1 VKRNRCY
8 FAAEFATATGE
19 GLGILQNVEPAFVR
33 PGGFVLTK
41 GGIAMPGCR
50 RKSLVVLAFA
60 FLVSSVCFGQNITA
74 LLNGTVTDSS
84 GAVVSGAT
92 VTLHNTDTNTDVV
105 TVKTGSNGDYTAS
118 ELPPGPYMVTVKAT
132 GFKAFVASGVVLHI
146 GEQRTL
152 DIKLEV
158 GQVSET
164 VTVTAT
170 TIPVETSSGAQDTT
184 ITGNQI
190 RELQL
195 NNRNFEQLVT
205 LQPGV
210 ASGLPD
216 QIQFGITNTDSVS
229 VNGARVSANNW
240 TVDGADIND
249 SGSNQTL
256 LNVPSVDAL
265 DEFTLERSTYDAQYG
280 RSGGGQVNVATKSGT
295 KDFHGDAYEFFRNNV
310 LDANEYFNKGAGN
323 PRPPFRYN
331 DFGYTVGGPVFVPEH
346 YNTDKSKTF
355 FFFSEEFRRTR
366 TPGTSVLAI
375 PNPEE
380 LTGSFAGL
388 TTVNSAGTTVPVTL
402 NAASAPAGCITGT
415 QISPSCFS
423 ANAKVYLQNVYSLF
437 TPNSALGTGLT
448 ENYTF
453 SESAADDYRQEIVR
467 LDQKITNKI
476 EVFGR
481 YMQDKVPTQEPG
493 GLFAG
498 GGLPGISDTATNA
511 PGRNLVVHAT
521 MQLTPS
527 VTNEVAFGDT
537 WGAITSNIT
546 GAITNPA
553 FLSAIDETH
562 FPFTDPY
569 HRVPGLSI
577 SGVQGVGIPV
587 SPYFERNID
596 KSIYDNVS
604 ITHGSHTIRT
614 GMNFQAMRKTE
625 NAVNGTNG
633 SFSFASEYGNPAFA
647 NFLLGYGS
655 GFSQASR
662 DIIPDLH
669 FPNIEAYVQDDW
681 KIRHNFTVN
690 LGLRYA
696 FFASPEDDAQLLDNF
711 SPAAYNPANAPAI
724 DPVTGNFVAGQ
735 AANPGNYSNGII
747 VAQNACNPNA
757 YFEPPVSPY
766 GPTCSPYGL
775 RVNPTY
781 NTFAPRI
788 GFAWDIFGDGKT
800 AVRGGFGVYYDRTLN
815 GIEEQNS
822 FANPPF
828 VGSANA
834 SPVTPTDIFDNPAAG
849 GFVTPLSPA
858 GLHST
863 GTPAFQVPYIRQW
876 SASIQREIMP
886 NTRVEV
892 AYVGNSA
899 KNLIGIYDLNQVP
912 LSVRVA
918 NPTTNVNALRPFLG
932 YGSISDIAQLFRS
945 NYNSLQLS
953 ANRQV
958 SRGLSFGVA
967 YTFSKTLTNN
977 PSDRSDA
984 PYDSYNFGPE
994 YGPASFSLKQVLS
1007 INYEYQLPFYQSQQ
1021 GVIGHVLGGWEVTG
1035 ISMFTTGFP
1044 TTITQFT
1051 DPFNSFDYA
1060 AGTPNTYPGGIGID
1074 PSAVAPRPDIA
1085 AGASCNGPKTFAQ
1098 YINTGAFTTAIGHFG
1113 SAGRGICGGPGLN
1126 NWDIAAIKNIKITE
1140 RFNMQFRSEF
1150 FNAFNH
1156 ESFNS
1161 FDNGQEDSTF
1171 GQLNGGHDP
1180 RIIQFGLK
1188 LNF

>member
-1 VKRNRCY
+1 MKW
-8 FAAEFATATGE
+8 F
-19 GLGILQNVEPAFVR
+19 
-33 PGGFVLTK
+33 
-41 GGIAMPGCR
+41 
-50 RKSLVVLAFA
+50 VVLLCALFVA
-60 FLVSSVCFGQNITA
+60 SVCFSQNITA
-74 LLNGTVTDSS
+74 LLTGSVTDSS
-84 GAVVSGAT
+84 GAVVQGAAIT
-92 VTLHNTDTNTDVV
+92 IHNNDTNADVV
-105 TVKTGSNGDYTAS
+105 TVKTGTNGDYAAS
-118 ELPPGPYMVTVKAT
+118 ELPPGPYTVTVKAN
-132 GFKAFVASGVVLHI
+132 GFKAYVASGVVLHI

-152 DIKLEV
+152 DIKLDL

-170 TIPVETSSGAQDTT
+170 TIPVETSSGAQSTT

-216 QIQFGITNTDSVS
+216 QVAFGITNTDSVS

-323 PRPPFRYN
+323 PRPAFRYN
-331 DFGYTVGGPVFVPEH
+331 DFGYTVGGPVFVPNH
-346 YNTDKSKTF
+346 YNTEKTKTF

-366 TPGTSVLAI
+366 TPSTNILAI
-375 PNPEE
+375 PNPQE
-380 LTGSFAGL
+380 LTGDFTGIA
-388 TTVNSAGTTVPVTL
+388 TL
-402 NAASAPAGCITGT
+402 NPASAPAGCINAAGT
-415 QISPSCFS
+415 KINPTCFS
-423 ANAKVYLQNVYSLF
+423 ANAVAYLQNVYMKF
-437 TPNSALGTGLT
+437 TPNSAINPSALT

-453 SESAADDYRQEIVR
+453 SVSAADDYRQEIIR
-467 LDQKITNKI
+467 LDQKLTSKVQ
-476 EVFGR
+476 VFGR

-498 GGLPGISDTATNA
+498 GGLPGISDTSTNA
-511 PGRNLVVHAT
+511 PGRNLVAHVT

-527 VTNEVAFGDT
+527 IINEVAFGDT
-537 WGAITSNIT
+537 WGAITSKIT

-553 FLSAIDETH
+553 FLSAINESG

-569 HRVPGLSI
+569 HRVPGISI

-596 KSIYDNVS
+596 KSVYDNLS

-633 SFSFASEYGNPAFA
+633 SFSFGPQYQNPAFA
-647 NFLLGYGS
+647 NFLLGFAN

-662 DIIPDLH
+662 DIIPNLH

-696 FFASPEDDAQLLDNF
+696 FFASPEDDAQILDNF
-711 SPAAYNPANAPAI
+711 SPLAYNPANAPLI
-724 DPVTGNFVAGQ
+724 DPSTGNFVAGQ
-735 AANPGNYSNGII
+735 AVNPGNYSNGII
-747 VAQNACNPNA
+747 IAQNACNPNT
-757 YFEPPVSPY
+757 YFEPPVPPY

-781 NTFAPRI
+781 HTFAPRI

-800 AVRGGFGVYYDRTLN
+800 ALRGGFGVYYDRTLN

-828 VGSANA
+828 VGSATANPSNA
-834 SPVTPTDIFDNPAAG
+834 TDIFDNPAAG
-849 GFVTPLSPA
+849 GFATPLGPA
-858 GLHST
+858 GLHAT
-863 GTPAFQVPYIRQW
+863 GTPAFQIPYIRQW
-876 SASIQREIMP
+876 SVSVQREIFR

-899 KNLIGIYDLNQVP
+899 NHLLGRLDLNQVP
-912 LSVRVA
+912 LNVRVA
-918 NPTTNVNALRPFLG
+918 DPTANENALRPFLG
-932 YGSISDIAQLFRS
+932 YGPIENITPLFHS
-945 NYNSLQLS
+945 NYNSLQIS

-967 YTFSKTLTNN
+967 YTWAKTLTNN
-977 PSDRSDA
+977 PSDRSSA
-984 PYDSYNFGPE
+984 PYDTYNFRGD
-994 YGPASFSLKQVLS
+994 YGPADFSLPQVLV
-1007 INYEYQLPFYQSQQ
+1007 INYVYELPFYRSQE
-1021 GVIGHVLGGWEVTG
+1021 GIVGHVLGGWEVSG
-1035 ISMFTTGFP
+1035 ISSFETGFP
-1044 TTITQFT
+1044 TTIYQSL
-1051 DPFNSFDYA
+1051 DPFNSFDWA
-1060 AGTPNTYPGGIGID
+1060 PGSPNTYPGGIGID
-1074 PSAVAPRPDIA
+1074 PSVVTPRPDRA
-1085 AGASCNGPKTFAQ
+1085 AGSSCGGPKTVAQ
-1098 YINTGAFTTAIGHFG
+1098 YINTAAFTDAIGHFG
-1113 SAGRGICGGPGLN
+1113 TSGRGVCGGPGLN
-1126 NWDIAAIKNIKITE
+1126 NWDISLIKNTQIGE
-1140 RFNMQFRSEF
+1140 RLRLQFRAEF

-1156 ESFNS
+1156 VSFNS
-1161 FDNGQEDSTF
+1161 FDNFKDDATF
-1171 GQLNGGHDP
+1171 GQLNGDHDP